1 MAVPGKGELLGLL
14 VCRAGQEGPREHRGT
29 WLSRALAGGTGA
41 AAAGGEK
48 QQKHRHSKDQ
58 TVPGF
63 AG

>member
-1 MAVPGKGELLGLL
+1 MPGKGELLGLL
-14 VCRAGQEGPREHRGT
+14 VCRAGQEGAREHRGT
-29 WLSRALAGGTGA
+29 WLSRAPAGGTGA

-58 TVPGF
+58 TVPDL